1 MTDVLNGR
9 VTILEMQDVYVR
21 YRMLISLQRAA
32 VVNMVGEGCMKEQ
45 SLGRFISARRK
56 KMRLTQEELADK
68 VNVSKSAV
76 AKWETDGGLPDRDN
90 LKRIAEVMNVS
101 VDDLHRVIKK
111 EPPKTFDL
119 SINITPEVIAVLEA
133 HGYKVIRPDREG
145 EM

>member
-1 MTDVLNGR
+1 
-9 VTILEMQDVYVR
+9 
-21 YRMLISLQRAA
+21 
-32 VVNMVGEGCMKEQ
+32 MKEQ

-101 VDDLHRVIKK
+101 
-111 EPPKTFDL
+111 
-119 SINITPEVIAVLEA
+119 ITCWPNK
-133 HGYKVIRPDREG
+133 H
-145 EM
+145 